1 MPLSTQPTA
10 REESIRTHRCQVQQQ
25 SQLVD
30 EGAEEGEEE
39 KGGVILRGSHL
50 DPELEEEHIPGA
62 FRELHTW
69 VKLVA

>member
-30 EGAEEGEEE
+30 EGAEEEEE
-39 KGGVILRGSHL
+39 RGGVILRGSHL
-50 DPELEEEHIPGA
+50 DRELEEEHIPRA
-62 FRELHTW
+62 FRELQTC